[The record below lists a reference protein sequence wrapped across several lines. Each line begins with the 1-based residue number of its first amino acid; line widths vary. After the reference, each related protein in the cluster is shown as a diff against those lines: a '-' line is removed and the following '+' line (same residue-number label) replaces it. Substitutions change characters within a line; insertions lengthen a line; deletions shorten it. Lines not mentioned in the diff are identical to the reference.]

1 MTEQAHTTH
10 RKLHSPT
17 YAHGTIWA
25 QKEKGTADHEAC
37 ESELLL
43 CWVGGRQGG
52 AGGVH
57 RKREVVWVDDV
68 DADADADAD
77 ADHWSPQ
84 SSAGHQR
91 PAGNPRSGR
100 H

>member
-1 MTEQAHTTH
+1 MGPMECASNGRR
-10 RKLHSPT
+10 RK
-17 YAHGTIWA
+17 
-25 QKEKGTADHEAC
+25 KGTADHETC
-37 ESELLL
+37 ELELLL

-91 PAGNPRSGR
+91 PARNPRPGR